1 VTKPREEFESLAIN
15 KVRGEAPEILRGVW
29 LDVPIYR
36 VEVTVD
42 AQGNVTDVY
51 PLYGNSLLAEAALAA
66 AGKWRFP
73 PQHVNGMPGEVLS
86 AVNVEFENPTEQ
98 RRHRLVEVAMQEL
111 QQRPDLA
118 VSYYNAGFAYQFD
131 HQFKEATDYFQQAI
145 SKAPDWAVAYVAL
158 GRAYRALDQADK
170 ALHCF
175 LRATTLKTNYY
186 EAFEGC
192 GLIYTRLKR
201 DQDALR
207 SFLQS
212 VEAAKSVR
220 DKLWASR
227 NLVTCY
233 ETLGQKKEAA
243 DAQMQVARQAAR
255 YSAVTRRTAI
265 DTAEE
270 AFLAGAKYGG
280 VDDSTNAQA
289 AFRLAMEIDPL
300 SEPGLLARI
309 MVAGHL
315 RSQNKLDLSTA
326 LLKEMV
332 NIANEAIR
340 DYAANKNKYGLGCAY
355 YWRGHAL
362 RDLGQLHAGIADL
375 RKAVKYR
382 PDWGEAHLRLAYA
395 YVKVG
400 DLRSAGKEYRISR
413 IVDEYLAREI
423 ESASQRP

>member
-1 VTKPREEFESLAIN
+1 LAIN
-15 KVRGEAPEILRGVW
+15 KVRGEAPEILKGVW

-42 AQGNVTDVY
+42 AQGDVTDVY

-73 PQHVNGMPGEVLS
+73 PQQVNGMPGQVLS

-98 RRHRLVEVAMQEL
+98 RRHRLVEVAKQEL

-145 SKAPDWAVAYVAL
+145 SKAPDWPVTYVAL
-158 GRAYRALDQADK
+158 GRAYRSLDQADK
-170 ALHCF
+170 SLDCF
-175 LRATTLKTNYY
+175 LRATTLKADYY
-186 EAFEGC
+186 EAYEGC

-201 DQDALR
+201 DEDALR

-212 VEAAKSVR
+212 SEAAKSVR

-233 ETLGQKKEAA
+233 EALGRKEQAA
-243 DAQMQVARQAAR
+243 DAQMQVAKQAAR

-265 DTAEE
+265 DAAEE
-270 AFLAGAKYGG
+270 AFLAGVKYDR

-300 SEPGLLARI
+300 SEPGLLSRI

-315 RSQNKLDLSTA
+315 RTQNKLDLSTG

-332 NIANEAIR
+332 NIADEAIR
-340 DYAANKNKYGLGCAY
+340 DYAAKKNKYGLGCAY
-355 YWRGHAL
+355 YWRGSAR
-362 RDLGQLHAGIADL
+362 RDLGQLHEGIEDL

-395 YVKVG
+395 YKSAG
-400 DLRSAGKEYRISR
+400 DLRSARKEYRASR
-413 IVDEYLAREI
+413 IVDESLAREI
-423 ESASQRP
+423 ESAS